1 MREVLESC
9 VRVDELAEAAYADM
23 QRRCTDPETAE
34 FCGIMAAEEHTHVA
48 WWRELLEAWEEGLL
62 PDVWPAS
69 DAAIQELHETI
80 AELECV
86 SADGDGPLDA
96 REVLTRAARIEFFA
110 LDPAFAELLE
120 LAEPGVAR
128 ARHQAYDAHVNRLIA
143 ALERTFPRDSLQ
155 GFLAAVLRRAE
166 RENRSLSRYATHD
179 PLTGL
184 GNRRA
189 LAAQAQQWASWAA
202 RYGSAVSVLLIDVDE
217 FKVVNDAWGHTIGD
231 QVLLAITS
239 AICSSIRSA
248 DLVARYGGDEFV
260 LLAPELEP
268 DGATA
273 LGNRIVK
280 VVRELKVAAGAGAYV
295 STTVSVGIATL
306 FDPPNSEQ
314 RGLDTILAAADRSL
328 YAAKKAGRDRTGEP
342 VLLIKGEPFV

>member
-9 VRVDELAEAAYADM
+9 VRVDELAEAAYTDM
-23 QRRCTDPETAE
+23 QRRCADPEIAE
-34 FCGIMAAEEHTHVA
+34 FCRVMATEEHTHVA
-48 WWRELLEAWEEGLL
+48 WWRELLAAWEEGLL

-69 DAAIQELHETI
+69 ESAIQGLRDTV
-80 AELECV
+80 AELEV
-86 SADGDGPLDA
+86 VNAGGDEPLDA
-96 REVLTRAARIEFFA
+96 KEVLTRAARIEFFA

-128 ARHQAYDAHVNRLIA
+128 ARHNAYNAHVDRLIA

-155 GFLAAVLRRAE
+155 GFLAAILRRSE
-166 RENRSLSRYATHD
+166 RQNRSLSRYATHD

-189 LAAQAQQWASWAA
+189 LAAQVQQWASWAS

-217 FKVVNDAWGHTIGD
+217 FKVVNDAWGHTVGD

-268 DGATA
+268 DGASSLA
-273 LGNRIVK
+273 NRIVK
-280 VVRELKVAAGAGAYV
+280 VVRELKVPTGGGAYV
-295 STTVSVGIATL
+295 SATVSVGIATL
-306 FDPPNSEQ
+306 FDPPNSEP
-314 RGLDTILAAADRSL
+314 RAFDTILAAADRSL
-328 YAAKKAGRDRTGEP
+328 YSAKRDGRDRAGEP
-342 VLLIKGEPFV
+342 VLLIKGEPLK